1 MLQVVVAGGVDVPSA
16 STVEGSMPEDG
27 CQNRPDGF
35 SRVSGFFPVHLW
47 TVFSFFLNDN
57 HIIIPSCIS
66 VTFFKNHPHK
76 RFTTKKKFFL
86 ILNYKFLILN

>member
-47 TVFSFFLNDN
+47 TVFSFFLNVT
-57 HIIIPSCIS
+57 HILIPSCIS
-66 VTFFKNHPHK
+66 ITFYMNQPYQ
-76 RFTTKKKFFL
+76 RFTIKKKYFYMFYYFSL
-86 ILNYKFLILN
+86 QI